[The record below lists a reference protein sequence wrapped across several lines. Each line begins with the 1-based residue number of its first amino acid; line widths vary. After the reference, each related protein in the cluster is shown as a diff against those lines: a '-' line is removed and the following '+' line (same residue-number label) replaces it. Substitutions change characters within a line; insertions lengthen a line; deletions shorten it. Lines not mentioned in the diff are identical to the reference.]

1 MKTLKLITALLL
13 SVFVLGACTAEQD
26 LTGALKE
33 GRGNVRF
40 KLGGA
45 ATQTG
50 LTRTAA
56 ENNEK
61 AIDNV
66 LVLLWDTDDASKYS
80 VLEAKP
86 TGVPGE
92 YDVNIER
99 DARYCAIFVANADAA
114 TREKLENL
122 ERLEPGFHGYTDYVN
137 LVREV
142 VSEQAPDG
150 EYFLMSSP
158 VSKYVYFTVSVATG
172 TIDVGTVNLER
183 RSARFDIVN
192 KADGI
197 TIDKVTYNNRTIHTT
212 LQPELN
218 NEWSAE
224 DSWYDNKTYENLNLK
239 GNSDEEATD
248 NKLLHSI
255 YSYRNYSTAENGKLP
270 TLTIEYT
277 EDETGIK
284 RSHDVQFID
293 PEAPANTPLM
303 IQANTLYTI
312 TLTKAEKLE
321 FNVSVS
327 DWEEGDEINA
337 SDLTVNDLYSI
348 SAEEQQRLNDALL
361 VNRFAHYYVK
371 SINPSDKTV
380 EFYDTFTND
389 LNDYPLDQNRVYYS
403 MNYLV
408 SSGLLTAEMTDK
420 ASNDTYRIPTAG
432 EVCLLYPY
440 SGTFF
445 DPNYQ
450 PEQYRDLYGIWQNIY
465 QNISVGLNSH
475 TSVDNNN
482 PAARRHWTEKISFKN
497 NTDYTPY
504 TPTDKDDADLY
515 SEIEAVRGTK
525 STLLAYFSNTDQYSE
540 TEGTPISLFPAYA
553 IRFKDTDQYSA
564 YKWET
569 KKDPATNRIY
579 ASIKIKAIPKDLDVS
594 VYEIA
599 NNDRYW
605 NDGYIEYKMPFIFRT
620 DTNSYTQLQLQWAT
634 GVVVSNSKTYTN
646 TNIILGAISRST
658 VQFTDR
664 GVGYGYPLLLI
675 KTETGAEAN

>member
-99 DARYCAIFVANADAA
+99 DARYCAIFVANADAK

-122 ERLEPGFHGYTDYVN
+122 ERLEPGFYGYTDYVN

-142 VSEQAPDG
+142 VLEQAPDG
-150 EYFLMSSP
+150 EYFLMSTP
-158 VSKYVYFTVSVATG
+158 VGKYVFFTVSIATG

-212 LQPELN
+212 LLPEPN
-218 NEWSAE
+218 NAWSAE
-224 DSWYDNKTYENLNLK
+224 DSWYDDKPYENLNLK

-277 EDETGIK
+277 EDETGVK
-284 RSHDVQFID
+284 RTHDVQFID
-293 PEAPANTPLM
+293 PAAPANTPLM

-348 SAEEQQRLNDALL
+348 SAEEQQRLNDALW

-371 SINPSDKTV
+371 SIDPSAKEV
-380 EFYDTFTND
+380 EFYDHFTND
-389 LNDYPLDQNRVYYS
+389 LNDYPLEQNRVYYS
-403 MNYLV
+403 RTYLL
-408 SSGLLTAEMTDK
+408 SSGLLTAELTDK
-420 ASNDTYRIPTAG
+420 TSNDKYRIPTAG

-440 SGTFF
+440 RGSTF
-445 DPNYQ
+445 DPNFK
-450 PEQYRDLYGIWQNIY
+450 PEQYINGNGELADIAQLITMGIQKY
-465 QNISVGLNSH
+465 V
-475 TSVDNNN
+475 SVDDGN
-482 PAARRHWTEKISFKN
+482 PATRIHWTENISFKN
-497 NTDYTPY
+497 NADYTPY
-504 TPTDKDDADLY
+504 VPTDKDDADLHA
-515 SEIEAVRGTK
+515 EIEAVRGTK
-525 STLLAYFSNTDQYSE
+525 ATLWGYIDNNQNILDTP
-540 TEGTPISLFPAYA
+540 GTPVSLFPAYA
-553 IRFKDTDQYSA
+553 IRFKGTDQYSA

-569 KKDPATNRIY
+569 KTDPATNRIY

-605 NDGYIEYKMPFIFRT
+605 ENGYIEYKLPLTSRVTSGKRADPAPWVTGAVLTSSKCLSSANPIIGMMMATSITFQDR
-620 DTNSYTQLQLQWAT
+620 SYTA
-634 GVVVSNSKTYTN
+634 S
-646 TNIILGAISRST
+646 
-658 VQFTDR
+658 
-664 GVGYGYPLLLI
+664 YPLLLI

>member
-99 DARYCAIFVANADAA
+99 DARYCAIFVANADDK
-114 TREKLENL
+114 TREKLKNL
-122 ERLEPGFHGYTDYVN
+122 ERLEPGFHGYSDYVD
-137 LVREV
+137 LFRKV

-150 EYFLMSSP
+150 EYFLMSTP
-158 VSKYVYFTVSVATG
+158 VGKYVFFTVSVATG

-183 RSARFDIVN
+183 HSARFDIVN

-212 LQPELN
+212 MFPELN
-218 NEWSAE
+218 NAWSAE
-224 DSWYDNKTYENLNLK
+224 DSWYDDKPYENLNLK

-255 YSYRNYSTAENGKLP
+255 YSYRNYSTAETGKLP
-270 TLTIEYT
+270 ILTIEYT
-277 EDETGIK
+277 EDETGVK
-284 RSHDVQFID
+284 RSHDVKFID
-293 PEAPANTPLM
+293 PAAPANTPLM
-303 IQANTLYTI
+303 IKTNTLYTI

-348 SAEEQQRLNDALL
+348 SAEEQQRLNDALW

-371 SINPSDKTV
+371 SIDTSDKTV

-389 LNDYPLDQNRVYYS
+389 VNDYPLDQNRVYYS
-403 MNYLV
+403 RDYLQ
-408 SSGLLTAEMTDK
+408 SSGLLTAELTDK

-440 SGTFF
+440 RGERF
-445 DPNYQ
+445 DPNFK
-450 PEQYRDLYGIWQNIY
+450 PEQYIHGNGTALDLAQFIQIGC
-465 QNISVGLNSH
+465 SGHV
-475 TSVDNNN
+475 SVDNTN
-482 PAARRHWTEKISFKN
+482 PATRIHWTEKISFKN
-497 NTDYTPY
+497 NADYTPY
-504 TPTDKDDADLY
+504 VPKDKDDADLY
-515 SEIEAVRGTK
+515 TEIEAVRGTK
-525 STLLAYFSNTDQYSE
+525 GTFWGYRSGSYIADTS
-540 TEGTPISLFPAYA
+540 GTPITQFPAYA
-553 IRFKDTDQYSA
+553 IRFKGTDQYSA

-569 KKDPATNRIY
+569 KTDPATNRMY
-579 ASIKIKAIPKDLDVS
+579 ASIKIKAIPQDLNVS

-605 NDGYIEYKMPFIFRT
+605 NDGYIEYKLPLVVRITAGKRDEPALWNTGYVYSSSMSTTSNRYLLGTITSTEVSIT
-620 DTNSYTQLQLQWAT
+620 DCPKA
-634 GVVVSNSKTYTN
+634 
-646 TNIILGAISRST
+646 
-658 VQFTDR
+658 
-664 GVGYGYPLLLI
+664 YGYPLLLI

>member
-99 DARYCAIFVANADAA
+99 DARYCAIFIANADYK

-122 ERLEPGFHGYTDYVN
+122 ERLEPGFHGYTHYVN
-137 LVREV
+137 LIRKV

-158 VSKYVYFTVSVATG
+158 LSNYVYFTVSVATG

-212 LQPELN
+212 LHPELN
-218 NEWSAE
+218 NAWSAE

-239 GNSDEEATD
+239 GSSDEDATD
-248 NKLLHSI
+248 NKFLHSI

-277 EDETGIK
+277 EDETGVK

-293 PEAPANTPLM
+293 PAAPANTPLM
-303 IQANTLYTI
+303 IKANTLYTI

-348 SAEEQQRLNDALL
+348 SAEEQQRLNDALW

-389 LNDYPLDQNRVYYS
+389 LNDYPIEQNRVYYS
-403 MNYLV
+403 RDYMQ
-408 SSGLLTAEMTDK
+408 SSGLLTAELKDK
-420 ASNDTYRIPTAG
+420 VSNDMYRVPTAG

-440 SGTFF
+440 NGAYF
-445 DPNYQ
+445 DPNYE
-450 PEQYRDLYGIWQNIY
+450 PEQYINSYGELTNIPQY
-465 QNISVGLNSH
+465 IDISLTGH
-475 TSVDNNN
+475 TSVDTKN
-482 PAARRHWTEKISFKN
+482 PAMRKHWTEKISFKN
-497 NTDYTPY
+497 NADDTPY
-504 TPTDKDDADLY
+504 VPKDKDDADLY
-515 SEIEAVRGTK
+515 TEIEAVRGTK
-525 STLLAYFSNTDQYSE
+525 GTYWGYQGKDETFDTDGTLKT
-540 TEGTPISLFPAYA
+540 LFPAYA
-553 IRFKDTDQYSA
+553 IRFKGTDQYSA

-569 KKDPATNRIY
+569 IADPANNSIY
-579 ASIKIKAIPKDLDVS
+579 ASIKIKAIPQDLDVS

-605 NDGYIEYKMPFIFRT
+605 EDGYIEYKLPFTGRVISGKRVDPAPWGIGT
-620 DTNSYTQLQLQWAT
+620 VLTNSKSTSSTNALIGLI
-634 GVVVSNSKTYTN
+634 SNVCVAMGNRVKS
-646 TNIILGAISRST
+646 A
-658 VQFTDR
+658 
-664 GVGYGYPLLLI
+664 GYPLLLI

>member
-13 SVFVLGACTAEQD
+13 SVVMLGACTAEQD
-26 LTGALKE
+26 LTGGLKE

-99 DARYCAIFVANADAA
+99 DARYCAIFVANADAK
-114 TREKLENL
+114 TRENLENL
-122 ERLEPGFHGYTDYVN
+122 ERLEPGFHEYTDYVN
-137 LVREV
+137 LIRKV

-150 EYFLMSSP
+150 EYFLMSTP
-158 VSKYVYFTVSVATG
+158 VGKYVFFTVSIAAG

-197 TIDKVTYNNRTIHTT
+197 TIDKVTYNNRTIHTA
-212 LQPELN
+212 LFPELN
-218 NEWSAE
+218 NAWSAE
-224 DSWYDNKTYENLNLK
+224 DSWYDNKTYEDLNLK
-239 GNSDEEATD
+239 GSSDEEATD

-277 EDETGIK
+277 EDETGVK
-284 RSHDVQFID
+284 RTHDVQFID
-293 PEAPANTPLM
+293 PAAPANTPLM
-303 IQANTLYTI
+303 IKANNLYTI

-337 SDLTVNDLYSI
+337 SDLSVNDLYSI
-348 SAEEQQRLNDALL
+348 SAEEQQRLNDALW

-371 SINPSDKTV
+371 SIDPSTKEV
-380 EFYDTFTND
+380 EFYDHFTND
-389 LNDYPLDQNRVYYS
+389 LNDYPLEQNRVYYS
-403 MNYLV
+403 RTYLL
-408 SSGLLTAEMTDK
+408 SSGLLTAELTDK
-420 ASNDTYRIPTAG
+420 ASNDMYRVPTAG

-440 SGTFF
+440 RGSTF
-445 DPNYQ
+445 DPNFK
-450 PEQYRDLYGIWQNIY
+450 PEQYINGNGELADIAQL
-465 QNISVGLNSH
+465 ISMGRQKHV
-475 TSVDNNN
+475 SVDDDN
-482 PAARRHWTEKISFKN
+482 PATRIHWTENISFKN
-497 NTDYTPY
+497 NADYTPY
-504 TPTDKDDADLY
+504 VPTDKDDADLHA
-515 SEIEAVRGTK
+515 EIEAVRGTK
-525 STLLAYFSNTDQYSE
+525 ATLWGYIDNNQNILDTP
-540 TEGTPISLFPAYA
+540 GTPVSLFPAYA
-553 IRFKDTDQYSA
+553 IRFKGTDQYSA

-569 KKDPATNRIY
+569 KTDPATNRIY

-605 NDGYIEYKMPFIFRT
+605 ENGYIEYKLPLTSRVISGKRADPAPWVTGAVLTSSKCLSSANPIIGMMMATSITFQDR
-620 DTNSYTQLQLQWAT
+620 SYTA
-634 GVVVSNSKTYTN
+634 
-646 TNIILGAISRST
+646 
-658 VQFTDR
+658 
-664 GVGYGYPLLLI
+664 GYPLLLI
-675 KTETGAEAN
+675 KTETGTEAN

>member
-99 DARYCAIFVANADAA
+99 DARYCAIFVANADAK

-122 ERLEPGFHGYTDYVN
+122 ERLEPGFYGYTDYVN

-142 VSEQAPDG
+142 VLEQAPDG
-150 EYFLMSSP
+150 EYFLMSTP
-158 VSKYVYFTVSVATG
+158 VGKYVFFTVSIATG

-212 LQPELN
+212 LFPEPN
-218 NEWSAE
+218 NAWSAE
-224 DSWYDNKTYENLNLK
+224 DSWYDDKPYENLNLK

-277 EDETGIK
+277 EDETGVK
-284 RSHDVQFID
+284 RTHDVQFID
-293 PEAPANTPLM
+293 PAAPANTPLM

-348 SAEEQQRLNDALL
+348 SAEEQQRLNDALW

-371 SINPSDKTV
+371 SIDPSAKEV
-380 EFYDTFTND
+380 EFYDHFTND
-389 LNDYPLDQNRVYYS
+389 LNDYPLEQNRVYYS
-403 MNYLV
+403 RTYLL
-408 SSGLLTAEMTDK
+408 SSGLLTAELTDK
-420 ASNDTYRIPTAG
+420 TSNDKYRIPTAG

-440 SGTFF
+440 RGSTF
-445 DPNYQ
+445 DPNFK
-450 PEQYRDLYGIWQNIY
+450 PEQYINGNGELADIAQLITMGIQKY
-465 QNISVGLNSH
+465 V
-475 TSVDNNN
+475 SVDDGN
-482 PAARRHWTEKISFKN
+482 PATRIHWTENISFKN
-497 NTDYTPY
+497 NADYTPY
-504 TPTDKDDADLY
+504 VPTDKDDADLHA
-515 SEIEAVRGTK
+515 EIEAVRGTK
-525 STLLAYFSNTDQYSE
+525 ATLWGYIDNNQNILDTP
-540 TEGTPISLFPAYA
+540 GTPVSLFPAYA
-553 IRFKDTDQYSA
+553 IRFKGTDQYSA

-569 KKDPATNRIY
+569 KTDPATNRIY

-605 NDGYIEYKMPFIFRT
+605 ENGYIEYKLPLTSRVTSGKRADPAPWVTGAVLTSSKCLSSANPIIGMMMATSITFQDR
-620 DTNSYTQLQLQWAT
+620 SYTA
-634 GVVVSNSKTYTN
+634 S
-646 TNIILGAISRST
+646 
-658 VQFTDR
+658 
-664 GVGYGYPLLLI
+664 YPLLLI